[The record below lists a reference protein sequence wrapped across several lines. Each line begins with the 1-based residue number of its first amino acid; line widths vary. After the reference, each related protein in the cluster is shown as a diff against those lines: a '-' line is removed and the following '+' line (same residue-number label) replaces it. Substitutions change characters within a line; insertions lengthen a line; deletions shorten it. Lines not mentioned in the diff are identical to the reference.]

1 MALENAW
8 NLTEASEYITY
19 YAIDNEDFLAAD
31 DVGKTKLLNVADRTL
46 KRAFKGSVIPAE
58 AAYLFA
64 AHLGGLFND
73 TTVLA
78 QRGVASF
85 GISGINFTF
94 KDWAKKDLDEMIPA
108 DVRELIEESNGG
120 TDGGSSRVKAWVL

>member
-1 MALENAW
+1 MALENVW
-8 NLTEASEYITY
+8 NLTEASDYITY
-19 YAIDNEDFLAAD
+19 YAIDNEDFLAVD

-46 KRAFKGSVIPAE
+46 KRAYKDSVIPVE

-85 GISGINFTF
+85 GLSGINFTF

-108 DVRELIEESNGG
+108 DVRDLIEEANGG
-120 TDGGSSRVKAWVL
+120 TSGSSRVKAWVL